1 MQQTETA
8 STLAEA
14 GRQAALKTAEG
25 FCRDWGDRALE
36 YIKAFPFVEFMTEEV
51 RCWAHGAGLPR
62 PVDSRA
68 WGGVMKRAANAGIIT
83 RLRYDETR
91 GKQAHGTV
99 CTVWTK
105 DVAKVQAAGATHQHS
120 QAAFA
125 EALAIVQ
132 ALSTWSARYRQQSIP
147 QQVAGLELSL
157 AQLQE
162 IEGRARRFFE
172 DPLRLQAVAMGS
184 FGQGQ
189 GKDTGA
195 QSIARAVAEYAAL
208 RVGTGGLANDYAS
221 FLLRELFHV
230 DDLVAAAKACPAMQ
244 LLQPQDHDGDAK

>member
-1 MQQTETA
+1 MQQVETA

-14 GRQAALKTAEG
+14 GRQAAIKTAEG
-25 FCRDWGDRALE
+25 FCRDWGDKALE
-36 YIKAFPFVEFMTEEV
+36 YIKAFPFVEFMTEEL

-68 WGGVMKRAANAGIIT
+68 WGGVMKRAAKAGVIT

-91 GKQAHGTV
+91 GKSAHGTV

-105 DVAKVQAAGATHQHS
+105 DVSKVRAAGATQQHS

-132 ALSTWSARYRQQSIP
+132 ALATWSAKYPRSGIYNAHTQPI
-147 QQVAGLELSL
+147 VDGALI
-157 AQLQE
+157 A
-162 IEGRARRFFE
+162 IEERARRFFE

-208 RVGTGGLANDYAS
+208 RVNTGTLGNDYAS

-230 DDLVAAAKACPAMQ
+230 DDLPAAAKACPAMR
-244 LLQPQDHDGDAK
+244 LLEPQDHDGDAK